1 MSEFAST
8 VAQSGV
14 RASCSTAG
22 CSARIHCKGV
32 CESHYRQARYVPK
45 RRVIVSSGPPRP
57 TRTCLVEG
65 CGKPMLAR
73 DLCNMH
79 YARAV
84 RTGDFSLTGAVCLER
99 MCATCGTRPCGRYLH
114 CRHCRTIAENQ
125 GFKCPLCGGPK
136 SKSSKLCRLCRH
148 MVRGPDHGAWKGGV
162 VRSESGYVVEYA
174 PDHPRAN
181 MGRYVKQHHL
191 VMERALERYLLPGES
206 VHHRNGVRDDNRLEN
221 LELWFVGQPAGQ
233 RVVDLIDWARALLDQ
248 YKDVPAEVLN
258 RNSKPVRADVI
269 PEMRAAA

>member
-1 MSEFAST
+1 
-8 VAQSGV
+8 
-14 RASCSTAG
+14 
-22 CSARIHCKGV
+22 
-32 CESHYRQARYVPK
+32 
-45 RRVIVSSGPPRP
+45 
-57 TRTCLVEG
+57 
-65 CGKPMLAR
+65 
-73 DLCNMH
+73 
-79 YARAV
+79 
-84 RTGDFSLTGAVCLER
+84 
-99 MCATCGTRPCGRYLH
+99 
-114 CRHCRTIAENQ
+114 
-125 GFKCPLCGGPK
+125 
-136 SKSSKLCRLCRH
+136 